1 MFFKL
6 RFGFVCDSGL
16 DANDIIFCIQKII
29 IKMSKEDANGLS
41 DKIAQMGNYYVD
53 NVLSNEL
60 KEIYAQVQLNCQN
73 FRTNVFIKNVNHLDS
88 NIGIFDKEKK
98 YYKYKEGDIDA
109 LLKRVKL
116 SSELIEIYEKK
127 AKDL

>member
-1 MFFKL
+1 
-6 RFGFVCDSGL
+6 
-16 DANDIIFCIQKII
+16 
-29 IKMSKEDANGLS
+29 MSKEDANGLS
-41 DKIAQMGNYYVD
+41 DKIAQMENYYVD

-73 FRTNVFIKNVNHLDS
+73 FRTNVFIKNVNRLDS

-98 YYKYKEGDIDA
+98 YYTYKEGDIDA

-127 AKDL
+127 AKD

>member
-1 MFFKL
+1 
-6 RFGFVCDSGL
+6 
-16 DANDIIFCIQKII
+16 
-29 IKMSKEDANGLS
+29 MSKEDANGLS

-73 FRTNVFIKNVNHLDS
+73 FRTNVFIKNVNRLDS

-98 YYKYKEGDIDA
+98 YYTYKEGDIDA

>member
-1 MFFKL
+1 
-6 RFGFVCDSGL
+6 
-16 DANDIIFCIQKII
+16 
-29 IKMSKEDANGLS
+29 MSKEDANGLS
-41 DKIAQMGNYYVD
+41 DKIAQMENYYVD
-53 NVLSNEL
+53 NVLSNKL

-73 FRTNVFIKNVNHLDS
+73 FRTNVFIKNVNRLDS

-98 YYKYKEGDIDA
+98 YYTYKEGDIDA

-127 AKDL
+127 AKD